1 MKLIY
6 KNVFKKINLF
16 FTREV
21 CKDLLIAH
29 LAKLLSGWDYYFSQ
43 INFSIQLTKLM

>member
-1 MKLIY
+1 MYL
-6 KNVFKKINLF
+6 KKYIF

-43 INFSIQLTKLM
+43 INFSTQLTKMM